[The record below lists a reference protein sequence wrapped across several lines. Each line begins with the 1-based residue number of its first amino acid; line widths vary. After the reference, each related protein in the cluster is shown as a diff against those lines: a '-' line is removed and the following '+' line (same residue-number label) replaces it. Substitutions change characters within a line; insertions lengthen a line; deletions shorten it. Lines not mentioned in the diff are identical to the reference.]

1 MAVHLWLWCGFGAVT
16 ANPDFSTMK
25 DILPLVDLQIKPVP
39 KAACDTVMLFCG
51 VEADG
56 GHVHSIRIQ
65 GAP

>member
-1 MAVHLWLWCGFGAVT
+1 M

-39 KAACDTVMLFCG
+39 KAACDTAMLFCD

-56 GHVHSIRIQ
+56 GDVPSLRIQ